1 MSTRKSELGSPLD
14 TEATPPAHRD
24 EPSACDMGNQL
35 HSSTLSEA
43 KGVRPQI
50 KKLFMDLQQLQGRES
65 HAVWP
70 NKKRNNQFYQKWYRV
85 RSEYQQAV
93 RGEIDNPFTIDDL
106 RLLTCLVGSGGPQ
119 DQALGENALGAIEH
133 VNGRWRWT
141 FKDISTSVVGEWHDT
156 EAAAVADLAKIQSL
170 LFPPDP
176 K

>member
-1 MSTRKSELGSPLD
+1 MSTRKSEMDSPLD
-14 TEATPPAHRD
+14 TEATPSAHRD

-70 NKKRNNQFYQKWYRV
+70 TKRNNRALHYRWYRV
-85 RSEYQQAV
+85 RSEYKQAV
-93 RGEIDNPFTIDDL
+93 CGEIDNPFTIDDL

-133 VNGRWRWT
+133 VNGRWRWN
-141 FKDISTSVVGEWHDT
+141 FKDISTCRW
-156 EAAAVADLAKIQSL
+156 
-170 LFPPDP
+170 
-176 K
+176 